1 VTSVSERPYELTQTS
16 EGTVARVRLRGSSV
30 LSSPLINRGTAFSPE
45 ERQALGLTGLLPS
58 GVSTMEGQLRR
69 TYAQYSRQPDDLNK
83 NVYLANLRDRNEVL
97 FYRLL
102 IEHIQEMLPIV
113 YTPTIGNAIERFS
126 HEFRRA
132 RGVYLSVDA
141 IDDVE
146 ASFRNYGMGPDDVD
160 LIVATDSEGILGIGD
175 WGVGGIEI
183 AIGKLAVYIAAAG
196 IHPRR
201 VIPVVLDMGTDNLAL
216 LNDEMYLGNRHA
228 RVRDQRYDDLIDA
241 YVTTA
246 TKLFPNAML
255 HWEDFGVSNA
265 RRILNKYADHVCTFN
280 DDMQGTAAV
289 VLAAAFSG
297 VRAAGSRLRDQR
309 VVIHGAGTAGIGIV
323 DMMVDVMAREGL
335 SREEARR
342 RFWATDRPGLI
353 TDDPD
358 YSPRDFQVPYA
369 RPAAEVAGWSSQGE
383 SISLADVVRN
393 AEPTMLIGTSTQP
406 AAFTEQLVKQ
416 MASKVERPII
426 MPLSNPTSKCEA
438 LPDDLIRWTEG
449 RALVAAGSPFAPV
462 TYEGRTYKIAQA
474 NNALIF
480 PGLGLG
486 VTVARASRIT
496 DGMLAAAADAIAAL
510 SDANTVGASLLP
522 SVDQLRLVSAAVG
535 VAVAQAADSEGLA
548 QADLYN
554 PVQQIHQAM
563 WRPAYPKIELV

>member
-1 VTSVSERPYELTQTS
+1 MSERPYELRQTP
-16 EGTVARVRLRGSSV
+16 EGMVARVRLRGSSV
-30 LSSPLINRGTAFSPE
+30 LSSPLINRGTAFTPQ
-45 ERQALGLTGLLPS
+45 ERHSLGLTGLLPS

-83 NVYLANLRDRNEVL
+83 NVYLANLRDRNEIL

-102 IEHIQEMLPIV
+102 TEHIQEMLPIV
-113 YTPTIGNAIERFS
+113 YTPTIGKAIERFS
-126 HEFRRA
+126 HEFRRP

-141 IDDVE
+141 IEAVE
-146 ASFRNYGMGPDDVD
+146 VSFRNLWMGPEDVD

-241 YVTTA
+241 YVTTS

-289 VLAAAFSG
+289 VLAAAFSA

-309 VVIHGAGTAGIGIV
+309 VVIHGAGTAGIGIA
-323 DMMVDVMAREGL
+323 DMMVDIMVREGL
-335 SREEARR
+335 SLKEARS
-342 RFWATDRPGLI
+342 RFWATDRSGLI
-353 TDDPD
+353 TDDPAV
-358 YSPRDFQVPYA
+358 SRRDFQVPYA
-369 RPAAEVAGWSSQGE
+369 RPVAEVAGWSSQVDG
-383 SISLADVVRN
+383 ISLADIVRN

-406 AAFTEQLVKQ
+406 AAFSEEIVKQ

-438 LPDDLIRWTEG
+438 LPNDLIRWTEG
-449 RALVAAGSPFAPV
+449 RALVAAGSPFEPV
-462 TYEGRTYKIAQA
+462 SYEGRIYQIAQA

-496 DGMLAAAADAIAAL
+496 DPMLAAAADAVAAL
-510 SDANTVGASLLP
+510 SDATTVGASLLP
-522 SVDQLRLVSAAVG
+522 SVDQLRMVSAAVG
-535 VAVAQAADSEGLA
+535 IAVAQAADSEGLA

-554 PVQQIHQAM
+554 PVQQIHEAM
-563 WRPAYPKIELV
+563 WRPAYPKIELT